1 MWTDSLTC
9 PLSCRLMGHFGV
21 QEDRMDLQ
29 TVHVESHLM
38 GPNLEV
44 PMMPPLED
52 HGLMAIPVD
61 TMVPPATGE
70 ELSCPFPPE

>member
-1 MWTDSLTC
+1 MWTAGLTC
-9 PLSCRLMGHFGV
+9 PLSCRLVGHFGV

-29 TVHVESHLM
+29 TVQVESHLM

-52 HGLMAIPVD
+52 QGLVSIPMD
-61 TMVPPATGE
+61 TMVPPPTVE
-70 ELSCPFPPE
+70 ELPCTFPPG